1 MDKKT
6 VYNALCQI
14 DESRLNNYDEDCKE
28 IKKRQKSKR
37 AISAVSSCVAVPVIV
52 CLYLFSTGALSLNNS
67 VLQNHTDVISEDKE
81 ASENGVTE
89 NKSEKTDDGENTK
102 TGDDVN
108 STDES
113 EHNSD
118 KEAVTKSGSENKG
131 ADNSQSSDCCIF
143 WWKNKIKM
151 YGALYWAINENP
163 EGRFN
168 IVALYRPVTSD
179 VTSFVYDGET
189 LAELAIAAYDEEYMP
204 LKMEELLK
212 FGEDLKYGDALYK
225 TGTPSGEKW
234 DKGFYEERIAYFGEE
249 MLGKYIVDGTFLSDE
264 LKKDIAGFDDYTARE
279 KYKKAYNAYLETVL
293 PAAAN
298 QLSKNNI
305 KCERAAYMNNGLTF
319 TASADE
325 LENLPLNDLENWY
338 FDLVS
343 DNLKNTSDVATDD
356 NAIRTAN

>member
-89 NKSEKTDDGENTK
+89 NKS
-102 TGDDVN
+102 
-108 STDES
+108 
-113 EHNSD
+113 D

-131 ADNSQSSDCCIF
+131 ADNIQSNDCCVF
-143 WWKNKIKM
+143 WWKNKIEM

-189 LAELAIAAYDEEYMP
+189 LAELTIAAYDEEYMP

-212 FGEDLKYGDALYK
+212 SGEDLKYGDALYK

-249 MLGKYIVDGTFLSDE
+249 MLSKYIVDGTFLSDR

-293 PAAAN
+293 LTAEN
-298 QLSKNNI
+298 QLSENDI
-305 KCERAAYMNNGLTF
+305 ECERAAYMNNGLTF